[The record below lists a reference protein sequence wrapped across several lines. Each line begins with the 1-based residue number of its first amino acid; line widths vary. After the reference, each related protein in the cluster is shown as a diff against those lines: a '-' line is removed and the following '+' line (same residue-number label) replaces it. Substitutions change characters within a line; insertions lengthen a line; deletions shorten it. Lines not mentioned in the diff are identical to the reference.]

1 MPRLSSECA
10 ICNKTLRLTSESP
23 FGPDLTYRTYACG
36 HSFVEDR
43 VAAASVP
50 QREGDFNFFSSSRK
64 KRAFEFQEDGVRF
77 IHQTDFNCLI
87 ADPMGL
93 GKTIQALLAAREA
106 RNVDGSQRFKAIL
119 VLVKSATQYQ
129 WFAESKDWY
138 DPGLWSTFLIKGS
151 RGFIPP
157 GFAIYVMSMD
167 TLSRFTKTK
176 TGLQA
181 LIDLNF
187 DLVIVDECHSF
198 KNPDSARSQGLIA
211 FMREISVGELERT
224 LDLHCVS
231 CDNHWT
237 ETTTVKVNLRHKTA
251 TSFQT
256 HYTRCPQ
263 CDARISAG
271 MAQTRE
277 RETKR
282 SKGLILLSGTPIK
295 NRADEYFVPLNLLR
309 PDVFTDIRSFRRN
322 WLDQDPNTHKW
333 NRIKRWKLDEFRE
346 MTKDFI
352 IRREKSILNL
362 PAFRR
367 TFERISFEDDTLRQ
381 AYNKALDEL
390 QKKTESE
397 SDPDGKYN
405 FFDVEA
411 NLMTLRRIC
420 GMAKIPFA
428 LEYVETFLDTTED
441 EKIAIGVHH
450 EAVRDALYFALK
462 EKGFAPLKLS
472 GEDNA
477 ENKNRIQRLFCD
489 DPERRVLI
497 INMLA
502 GGVGLNL
509 QACNNTLIL
518 ERQWSA
524 ADEEQFEG
532 RFHRSGQTKPVLAE
546 YMIAEGTID
555 QYFMELVENKRQICG
570 ESLDGW
576 DFKADSDTLR
586 DLVTQTLSKRL

>member
-1 MPRLSSECA
+1 
-10 ICNKTLRLTSESP
+10 
-23 FGPDLTYRTYACG
+23 
-36 HSFVEDR
+36 
-43 VAAASVP
+43 
-50 QREGDFNFFSSSRK
+50 
-64 KRAFEFQEDGVRF
+64 
-77 IHQTDFNCLI
+77 
-87 ADPMGL
+87 
-93 GKTIQALLAAREA
+93 
-106 RNVDGSQRFKAIL
+106 
-119 VLVKSATQYQ
+119 
-129 WFAESKDWY
+129 
-138 DPGLWSTFLIKGS
+138 
-151 RGFIPP
+151 
-157 GFAIYVMSMD
+157 
-167 TLSRFTKTK
+167 
-176 TGLQA
+176 
-181 LIDLNF
+181 
-187 DLVIVDECHSF
+187 
-198 KNPDSARSQGLIA
+198 
-211 FMREISVGELERT
+211 
-224 LDLHCVS
+224 
-231 CDNHWT
+231 
-237 ETTTVKVNLRHKTA
+237 
-251 TSFQT
+251 
-256 HYTRCPQ
+256 
-263 CDARISAG
+263 
-271 MAQTRE
+271 
-277 RETKR
+277 
-282 SKGLILLSGTPIK
+282 
-295 NRADEYFVPLNLLR
+295 
-309 PDVFTDIRSFRRN
+309 
-322 WLDQDPNTHKW
+322 
-333 NRIKRWKLDEFRE
+333 

-381 AYNKALDEL
+381 AYNKALDDL

-524 ADEEQFEG
+524 ADEEQFEA